1 VGRRILDRGVL
12 QQRSSVATL
21 ASPWW
26 VVLAATV
33 MAFGDSAGLG
43 FRLVLC
49 QLGASS
55 RHAPLLAAVSGQAS
69 PALSPNDPC
78 AGVVDEADAVL
89 PAGTPAKSQLQV
101 RAAFDVRRIDWQL
114 PSLADLSEAGKR
126 GSPVLELALVIPDS
140 LGVHLAVV
148 AFEARG
154 AVLGMGPGRLA
165 P

>member
-1 VGRRILDRGVL
+1 VDRGVFRR
-12 QQRSSVATL
+12 RSSVATL

-43 FRLVLC
+43 FRLALC
-49 QLGASS
+49 QLSVSS
-55 RHAPLLAAVSGQAS
+55 RNDPPLTAFSGQAS
-69 PALSPNDPC
+69 SALSPNDPC
-78 AGVVDEADAVL
+78 AGIIDEADVGL
-89 PAGTPAKSQLQV
+89 PAGTPAKSQLRV
-101 RAAFDVRRIDWQL
+101 RAAFDVRRLEWRL
-114 PSLADLSEAGKR
+114 PGLDDTSEAGKR